1 LTDATAQSASAD
13 RRRALLLG
21 ALATLLY
28 LATAP
33 GVVNSDGLGYLKLLP
48 HNFAAGHLLYMPL
61 LRLATRLLG
70 GDGLEAGRMCNA
82 LLGASGVVLFFGI
95 VRRVTGDAGLLAAD
109 ARFAATVAAA
119 GLALS
124 YGYWVQASDVEAYA
138 AAMVALLTTVRFA
151 LAYQRRPSLPRAI
164 FVGIALGVA
173 VLFHLTHVCLS
184 LFVVAALS
192 RRRLHAL
199 TALVTGGALSLAV
212 YAYAA
217 LGVRGHDL
225 DGAIRWVATAS
236 HGFHSTGGLYRFSDA
251 LYGLSKAIVWSPYL
265 YEADA
270 QKLIGQF
277 VLGLLPLLALLI
289 AWQLRPRPSLDGKLA
304 IAWALPY
311 TLLGIFFFGSDS
323 ERWLFVLPIGW
334 LHAGVLAAGSARR
347 TRTAAVMLVWVG
359 AFNLFTGV
367 GPAHR
372 DTEWKQRA
380 ESVAAQ
386 LSDGDTV
393 IFPGHSWD
401 EYISFYG
408 KKKLWPVPLVYYAAR
423 DGVDE
428 GWQRFE
434 REVANALMRGGRI
447 YAVRIFD
454 GDGDPRGWQEL
465 QLLGVDRARVRSRLS
480 EGLTPVPIDAKLV
493 RLDPK
498 L

>member
-199 TALVTGGALSLAV
+199 TRRWAC
-212 YAYAA
+212 AA
-217 LGVRGHDL
+217 T
-225 DGAIRWVATAS
+225 ISTARS
-236 HGFHSTGGLYRFSDA
+236 
-251 LYGLSKAIVWSPYL
+251 
-265 YEADA
+265 
-270 QKLIGQF
+270 
-277 VLGLLPLLALLI
+277 
-289 AWQLRPRPSLDGKLA
+289 
-304 IAWALPY
+304 
-311 TLLGIFFFGSDS
+311 
-323 ERWLFVLPIGW
+323 
-334 LHAGVLAAGSARR
+334 AGSPPRRTAFTRPAASIASRMRSTVCPRRSSGRPISTRR
-347 TRTAAVMLVWVG
+347 TR
-359 AFNLFTGV
+359 
-367 GPAHR
+367 
-372 DTEWKQRA
+372 
-380 ESVAAQ
+380 
-386 LSDGDTV
+386 
-393 IFPGHSWD
+393 
-401 EYISFYG
+401 
-408 KKKLWPVPLVYYAAR
+408 
-423 DGVDE
+423 
-428 GWQRFE
+428 
-434 REVANALMRGGRI
+434 
-447 YAVRIFD
+447 
-454 GDGDPRGWQEL
+454 
-465 QLLGVDRARVRSRLS
+465 RS
-480 EGLTPVPIDAKLV
+480 
-493 RLDPK
+493 
-498 L
+498 